1 VEKESVRHLL
11 GVTAERFD
19 EAIEPLIEAQDLVMD
34 RFGEESTWIEIC
46 DSENLEMLLRMARR
60 YRQPSFRRSPVEQ
73 LPLFLASFQG
83 ITLPGESMDDL
94 QQRLE
99 QLFGWPARAEAWE
112 GYLLPARMQPYRSSW
127 LDSLMESSDLV
138 WFGCGERRISLSF
151 NQDLELF
158 RPSDQL
164 ERPEAT
170 SELEHLIPD
179 RRGRYSF
186 WRSLIIRIWTVLRDG
201 KTLETG
207 VAGSV
212 TSDTFRTIRKGVM
225 TRFTAQAFAE
235 DVRLASRRSGFDR
248 WKVSRPLEGNWR
260 RIDSHAEERD
270 ILGEEELVKD
280 RIRQLLRRYGIL
292 FRELLVNELPPL
304 QWRAVF
310 RSLRLMELSGEVL
323 SGHFFQ
329 GISGP
334 QFISHEAFRMLRDP
348 LPQDAVFWVNA
359 ADSASSAVLR

>member
-1 VEKESVRHLL
+1 
-11 GVTAERFD
+11 
-19 EAIEPLIEAQDLVMD
+19 
-34 RFGEESTWIEIC
+34 
-46 DSENLEMLLRMARR
+46 MA
-60 YRQPSFRRSPVEQ
+60 
-73 LPLFLASFQG
+73 
-83 ITLPGESMDDL
+83 
-94 QQRLE
+94 
-99 QLFGWPARAEAWE
+99 
-112 GYLLPARMQPYRSSW
+112 
-127 LDSLMESSDLV
+127 SSDLV

-158 RPSDQL
+158 RPSNEFD
-164 ERPEAT
+164 RPEAT

-186 WRSLIIRIWTVLRDG
+186 
-201 KTLETG
+201 LEIADYSHLDSVT
-207 VAGSV
+207 ATERLWKQAWKGSV

-225 TRFTAQAFAE
+225 TRFTAQTFA
-235 DVRLASRRSGFDR
+235 DDIRLTYRRSGFDR

-260 RIDSHAEERD
+260 RIDTHAEERD

-310 RSLRLMELSGEVL
+310 RSLRLMELSGEVM

-334 QFISHEAFRMLRDP
+334 QF
-348 LPQDAVFWVNA
+348 
-359 ADSASSAVLR
+359 